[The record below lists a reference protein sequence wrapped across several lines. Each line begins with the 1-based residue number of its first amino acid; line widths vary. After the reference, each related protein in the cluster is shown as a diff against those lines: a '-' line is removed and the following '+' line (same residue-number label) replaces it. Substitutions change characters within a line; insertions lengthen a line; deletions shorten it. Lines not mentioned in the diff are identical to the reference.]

1 VEFRPFFI
9 FLNNGRK
16 ILTNSEDII
25 KNIKNGKEIP
35 VNENNVFSY
44 FIINLLRDYKLPE
57 LDIELEIQFNQNLMK
72 EEDKNFCIKN
82 QSSICHIQFGI
93 NTQTGFFCKVN
104 HKSIPFK
111 RALITGYQKEDKS
124 IIINYLKDNK
134 MIEKTINLD
143 KRKII
148 IKEDILFIEL
158 FENDNIEN
166 FFEIEEKNLKEIYES
181 NDIIILQYDV
191 IHHNRPLVK
200 NFSFSSGKI
209 ISYQYNSI
217 LYEIPTIIGALGSP
231 IILGNNNYY
240 VIGVHIG
247 RIARSN
253 IMKKG
258 QNLYSIINNK

>member
-1 VEFRPFFI
+1 
-9 FLNNGRK
+9 
-16 ILTNSEDII
+16 
-25 KNIKNGKEIP
+25 
-35 VNENNVFSY
+35 
-44 FIINLLRDYKLPE
+44 
-57 LDIELEIQFNQNLMK
+57 
-72 EEDKNFCIKN
+72 
-82 QSSICHIQFGI
+82 
-93 NTQTGFFCKVN
+93 
-104 HKSIPFK
+104 
-111 RALITGYQKEDKS
+111 
-124 IIINYLKDNK
+124 

-148 IKEDILFIEL
+148 IKEYILFIEL
-158 FENDNIEN
+158 FENDNIQN
-166 FFEIEEKNLKEIYES
+166 FFEIEEKNLKEKYES
-181 NDIIILQYDV
+181 NDIIILQYDT
-191 IHHNRPLVK
+191 IHH

-209 ISYQYNSI
+209 RSYQYNSI